1 MKTYKIICHHCQKIV
16 ERESKQQYK
25 KDRKHVFCSQ
35 RCRYDFYNTSVTKP
49 CRRCDKSVTR
59 PLSEF
64 RKSKTGNVFCNNSCA
79 CSFNNTQKRNS
90 RRSKCEIQLFDLLVE
105 HYPDLEILSTDKARD
120 ISIPEL
126 SLGIEWNG
134 IVHFKPIYGES
145 KFKKILKRDKEKQEI
160 AKRKDINLI
169 VIPDLVSTK
178 VRVKEAFVEICQII
192 DKLPPLDS
200 NQQPT
205 R

>member
-1 MKTYKIICHHCQKIV
+1 MSFAHRDVDTTFTTHRSQSLVGVVINQLRDHCRNSENPKLVMCSVII
-16 ERESKQQYK
+16 
-25 KDRKHVFCSQ
+25 HV
-35 RCRYDFYNTSVTKP
+35 RAHLTTLKN
-49 CRRCDKSVTR
+49 VTR
-59 PLSEF
+59 GDLNV
-64 RKSKTGNVFCNNSCA
+64 KSNCLIYWQSIIPTWKSCRQ
-79 CSFNNTQKRNS
+79 TKH
-90 RRSKCEIQLFDLLVE
+90 EV
-105 HYPDLEILSTDKARD
+105 D